1 MISNNTNG
9 CPYQY
14 NSTKQSVIR
23 SKFVPN
29 LSSGHKLCPTC
40 RLVTICA
47 NLSSGHK
54 LSPTCHIVTIC
65 AQPVIWAQI
74 APILLS
80 GHKLRPTSHHV
91 TNCTQPLIWS
101 QIAPNLSSGHT
112 MHTSERDNSLV
123 TEPWQLHQELCLH
136 WLFCQIRI
144 SLSSFKIG
152 GWGVGAKKVATLKSP
167 TGAGV

>member
-1 MISNNTNG
+1 MVVLINIIQPNNLLSGQNLCPTCHLVTNCAQPVVLSQFAPTSHPVTNYPQPVISS
-9 CPYQY
+9 Q
-14 NSTKQSVIR
+14 
-23 SKFVPN
+23 FVPN
-29 LSSGHKLCPTC
+29 LSSGHKL
-40 RLVTICA
+40 RQ
-47 NLSSGHK
+47 SSY
-54 LSPTCHIVTIC
+54 L
-65 AQPVIWAQI
+65 
-74 APILLS
+74 
-80 GHKLRPTSHHV
+80 V
-91 TNCTQPLIWS
+91 TNCAQPLIWS